1 MESRGITIFSPVA
14 EACADESVSL
24 SALAPVISGGD
35 VVGGIMVLDGDE
47 STIDQKPL
55 VLLQNFLAKYF
66 E

>member
-1 MESRGITIFSPVA
+1 MGRYENTLR
-14 EACADESVSL
+14 L